1 MYNVSEEIDIRVRY
15 NGTEVRIKSDC
26 STFAELIDV
35 FRRVSTAISFSD
47 DLWKELL
54 GEGKKQDIEVIE

>member
-15 NGTEVRIKSDC
+15 NGAKVRIKTDC

-35 FRRVSTAISFSD
+35 FRRVSMAISFSD

-54 GEGKKQDIEVIE
+54 EEGEKQDIEVIE

>member
-54 GEGKKQDIEVIE
+54 EEGKRQDIEVIE